1 MADFIL
7 EIGTEEMPAR
17 FVPKLAEELRENLA
31 ALLDQGMVER
41 GEIRTFATPRRVAA
55 LVEGIAAEQRRQ
67 EEEVTGPPASI
78 AYKDGELTKAGLG
91 FAKTQGVEPA
101 DLYTVST
108 PKGDYLAARKS
119 LGGGKAMDVLP
130 GICLD
135 AVKRLTFPKKMHW
148 GDYDFTF
155 GRPVRWLLALLGEQ
169 VVEFG
174 VNDLVSGRTTH
185 GHRVMGPGPFEVA
198 AAADYVRVAEEQ
210 GRVMLDPAR
219 RMQVVRERGAALAE
233 AKGGE
238 VVWNDGLL
246 QEVSNLVELPVPVLG
261 DIDPIYLELPAEV
274 LLTSMQSHQKSFGV
288 RGKDGTLL
296 PHFLTTLNI
305 EPSDPALVKKGWER
319 VLKARL
325 EDARFFWEADTGTD
339 FQVWLDKLESVVF
352 LGPLGSMGDKS
363 RRLERLC
370 RRIGEALS
378 VSRNILPG
386 EIADF
391 AKAGRMAKADLVS
404 EMVNEFDTLQG
415 VMGGIY
421 AERAGMGSLVSEA
434 LKEQYLPAG
443 PDSPVPS
450 SLAGAVLSMADK
462 ADTLAGCFGLGKIP
476 TGANDP
482 YALRRCALGICRI
495 IMEHGL
501 ALDVRE
507 LLGWALEGYT
517 DVKWKLPVG
526 EALDKLVDFFGQRLR
541 ALFAGRGMSVL
552 VVDAALG
559 AGFDD
564 IRTLELRVAA
574 LEAFSKEPDFEQAV
588 LTFKRAA
595 NIIRKQGE
603 EAGQE
608 LTGRYDAALFAEE
621 QEKALAERLEKS
633 ESRFEELWAAD
644 DFAGLLGL
652 LRELRPSVDA
662 FFDGVMVIC
671 DDQAVRRN
679 RLNLLKSLVD
689 RLGRLADFSAL
700 QV

>member
-31 ALLDQGMVER
+31 ALLDQGMVQR
-41 GEIRTFATPRRVAA
+41 GAIRTFATPRRIAA
-55 LVEGIAAEQRRQ
+55 LVADVAPEQLRQ

-78 AYKDGELTKAGLG
+78 AWKDGELTKAGQG
-91 FAKTQGVEPA
+91 FARTQGVDPA
-101 DLYTVST
+101 DLYSVST
-108 PKGDYLAARKS
+108 PKGDYLAARKT

-130 GICLD
+130 GICLE
-135 AVKRLTFPKKMHW
+135 AVKKLSFPKKMHW
-148 GDYDFTF
+148 GDYDFSF
-155 GRPVRWLLALLGEQ
+155 GRPVRWLLALLGGEC
-169 VVEFG
+169 VEFQ
-174 VNDLVSGRTTH
+174 VNDLVSGRLTH

-198 AAADYVRVAEEQ
+198 TAADYARVAQEQ
-210 GRVMLDPAR
+210 GRIMLDPAE
-219 RMQVVRERGAALAE
+219 RMRIVRERGAALAE
-233 AKGGE
+233 ARSGE
-238 VVWNDGLL
+238 VVWNENLL
-246 QEVSNLVELPVPVLG
+246 QEVANLVELPVPVLG
-261 DIDPIYLELPAEV
+261 DIDPIYLQLPAEV

-288 RGKDGTLL
+288 RGKDGKLL

-339 FQVWLDKLESVVF
+339 FQVWLDKLEHVVF

-363 RRLERLC
+363 RRLEKLC
-370 RRIGEALS
+370 RKIAEALS
-378 VSRNILPG
+378 GPRNILPG

-391 AKAGRMAKADLVS
+391 SKAGRLAKADLVS

-421 AERAGMGSLVSEA
+421 AERAGYGNVVAEA

-443 PDSPVPS
+443 PDSPVPA

-507 LLGWALEGYT
+507 LLGWALSGYT
-517 DVKWKLPVG
+517 DVKWKLAPA
-526 EALDKLVDFFGQRLR
+526 EALDKLVEFFGQRLR
-541 ALFAGRGMSVL
+541 ALFTGRGMSVL

-574 LEAFSKEPDFEQAV
+574 LEAFSKETDFGQAV

-603 EAGQE
+603 EEGQE

-621 QEKALAERLEKS
+621 QETALAERLEKS
-633 ESRFEELWAAD
+633 EARFEELWAAD

-671 DDQAVRRN
+671 DDVAVRRN
-679 RLNLLKSLVD
+679 RLNLLRSLVD